1 MTFFQ
6 TRLQKTK
13 NYSIF
18 NIPYAQIDDMP
29 DINTKNHPELPEND
43 LVMITLNLR
52 TTAFI
57 FDIGKNL
64 FIAQNLIC
72 SFKSIRLIVK
82 FL

>member
-29 DINTKNHPELPEND
+29 DINIKNHPELPEND
-43 LVMITLNLR
+43 LVMIILNSR
-52 TTAFI
+52 TTTSI
-57 FDIGKNL
+57 FDIGKNFNLCPKFDL
-64 FIAQNLIC
+64 FSQT
-72 SFKSIRLIVK
+72 VP
-82 FL
+82 